1 MIHGGTSASIMLEMG
16 CSFCFGCHH
25 FCRQYCLCW
34 CSPVAQEAD
43 TIVWLSAPLFEIPF
57 DSILALVTA
66 LHPGGLALVAQS
78 FHHHLD
84 KREIIVGFLFFS
96 SSSRL
101 GMARRQGAPA
111 INFRCQHSAREERQ
125 LFVRIIH
132 YHGGA
137 DLTQHILV
145 QVKVQQNVVRDE
157 YFYHGVVFPELLLPF
172 GWGLA
177 FRSGSGCRRAGG
189 G

>member
-1 MIHGGTSASIMLEMG
+1 
-16 CSFCFGCHH
+16 
-25 FCRQYCLCW
+25 
-34 CSPVAQEAD
+34 
-43 TIVWLSAPLFEIPF
+43 
-57 DSILALVTA
+57 
-66 LHPGGLALVAQS
+66 
-78 FHHHLD
+78 
-84 KREIIVGFLFFS
+84 
-96 SSSRL
+96 
-101 GMARRQGAPA
+101 MAWRQGAPA
-111 INFRCQHSAREERQ
+111 IDFWCQHSAQEERQ

-157 YFYHGVVFPELLLPF
+157 YFHHGVVFPELLLPF
-172 GWGLA
+172 GWGFA